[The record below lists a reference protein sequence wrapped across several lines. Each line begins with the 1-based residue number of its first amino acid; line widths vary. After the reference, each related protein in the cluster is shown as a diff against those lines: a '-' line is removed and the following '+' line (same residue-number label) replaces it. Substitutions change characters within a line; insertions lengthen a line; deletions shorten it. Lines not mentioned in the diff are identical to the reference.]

1 MLLNDSPKRKCV
13 TMPLANM
20 DPYTSARIIISYYS
34 STQKKSYKYVQRLY
48 LKHGPLVVSTFKF
61 PKESAHHTLRVMLT
75 AVCLYPKF
83 LKCVP
88 SVHSA
93 YILKGWVKAFC
104 KVNARKY
111 MRLPL
116 MTLLKEAS
124 CSMEN
129 IRSLMSGGRLTLTSI
144 PNVEDTLIN
153 LHTNVLIAT
162 EFMILRGIYSRPVKQ
177 RSRWRKK

>member
-1 MLLNDSPKRKCV
+1 MLLNDCPKRKCV
-13 TMPLANM
+13 IMPLANM
-20 DPYTSARIIISYYS
+20 DPYTSARIIISYYF
-34 STQKKSYKYVQRLY
+34 STQKKPYKYVQKLY
-48 LKHGPLVVSTFKF
+48 LRHGPLAVSMFKF
-61 PKESAHHTLRVMLT
+61 PKESVHHTLRVMLT

-124 CSMEN
+124 YSMEN
-129 IRSLMSGGRLTLTSI
+129 IRSLMYGGRLLLLLSQ
-144 PNVEDTLIN
+144 
-153 LHTNVLIAT
+153 
-162 EFMILRGIYSRPVKQ
+162 MSRIH
-177 RSRWRKK
+177 